1 MIYNIFRVRDVKTIN
16 RELSYIEIIKKSK
29 FLTFLHPI
37 TSANQAKEILE
48 NYKKEY
54 SDATHIC
61 YAYILDENTFKYYDD
76 GEPSSSAGAPIY
88 QSLKNHD
95 VIYTL
100 AIVIRY
106 FGGTK
111 LGVGGLTRAYASGV
125 LSLVANNLVEYKK
138 YEEYIVEIPY
148 SLYDSFT
155 YHINNKGIA
164 LNDKQFLDNIFVSL
178 NLDEDILIELKEL
191 FPSLEFILSK

>member
-1 MIYNIFRVRDVKTIN
+1 MKTIN
-16 RELSYIEIIKKSK
+16 KDLSYTEIIKKSK

-37 TSANQAKEILE
+37 TTQEQAKILLDK
-48 NYKKEY
+48 YKKEY
-54 SDATHIC
+54 ADATHIC

-76 GEPSSSAGAPIY
+76 GEPTSSAGIPIY
-88 QSLKNHD
+88 QSLKNNN

-111 LGVGGLTRAYASGV
+111 LGVGGLTRAYSSGV
-125 LSLVANNLVEYKK
+125 LSLLTDENLVEYKK
-138 YEEYIVEIPY
+138 LNEYLIEMPY
-148 SLYDSFT
+148 SLYDNFM

-164 LNDKQFLDNIFVSL
+164 LNDKQFLDTIFISL
-178 NLDEDILIELKEL
+178 NLDEETLNELKDI
-191 FPSLEFILSK
+191 FPTLDFILSK

>member
-1 MIYNIFRVRDVKTIN
+1 MKTISKD
-16 RELSYIEIIKKSK
+16 LSVVEIIKKSK

-37 TSANQAKEILE
+37 VSQEQAKELIE
-48 NYKKEY
+48 HYKKEY
-54 SDATHIC
+54 SDATHVC

-95 VIYTL
+95 IIYTL
-100 AIVIRY
+100 AVVIRY

-111 LGVGGLTRAYASGV
+111 LGVGGLTRAYSSGV
-125 LSLVANNLVEYKK
+125 LSLLNEENIIEYKK
-138 YEEYIVEIPY
+138 IDEYIVEIPY
-148 SLYDSFT
+148 SLFDSFM

-164 LNDKQFLDNIFVSL
+164 INDKQFLDNVFISL
-178 NLDEDILIELKEL
+178 NIDADTLKDFKDL
-191 FPSLEFILSK
+191 FPSLDFILSK

>member
-1 MIYNIFRVRDVKTIN
+1 MIWVKTIN
-16 RELSYIEIIKKSK
+16 KDFSYTEIIKKSK

-37 TSANQAKEILE
+37 TTQEQAKTLLE
-48 NYKKEY
+48 KYKKEY

-76 GEPSSSAGAPIY
+76 GEPTSSAGIPIY
-88 QSLKNHD
+88 QALKNNN

-100 AIVIRY
+100 AVVIRY

-111 LGVGGLTRAYASGV
+111 LGVGGLTRAYSSGV
-125 LSLVANNLVEYKK
+125 LTLVTSENLVDYKK
-138 YEEYIVEIPY
+138 LNEYLIEMPY
-148 SLYDSFT
+148 SLYDNFM

-164 LNDKQFLDNIFVSL
+164 LNDKQFLDTIFISL
-178 NLDEDILIELKEL
+178 NLDEETLNELKDI
-191 FPSLEFILSK
+191 FPTLDFILSK

>member
-1 MIYNIFRVRDVKTIN
+1 MKTIN
-16 RELSYIEIIKKSK
+16 KDFSYTEIIKKSK

-37 TSANQAKEILE
+37 TTQEQAKTLLE
-48 NYKKEY
+48 KYKKEY

-76 GEPSSSAGAPIY
+76 GEPTSSAGIPIY
-88 QSLKNHD
+88 QALKNNN

-100 AIVIRY
+100 AVVIRY

-111 LGVGGLTRAYASGV
+111 LGVGGLTRAYSSGV
-125 LSLVANNLVEYKK
+125 LTLVTSENLVDYKK
-138 YEEYIVEIPY
+138 LNEYLIEMPY
-148 SLYDSFT
+148 SLYDSFM

-164 LNDKQFLDNIFVSL
+164 LNDKQFLDTIFISL
-178 NLDEDILIELKEL
+178 NLDEETLNELKDI
-191 FPSLEFILSK
+191 FPTLDFILSK

>member
-1 MIYNIFRVRDVKTIN
+1 VKTIN
-16 RELSYIEIIKKSK
+16 KDFSYTEIIKKSK

-37 TSANQAKEILE
+37 TTQEQAKTLLE
-48 NYKKEY
+48 KYKKEY

-76 GEPSSSAGAPIY
+76 GEPTSSAGIPIY
-88 QSLKNHD
+88 QALKNNN

-100 AIVIRY
+100 AVVIRY

-111 LGVGGLTRAYASGV
+111 LGVGGLTRAYSSGV
-125 LSLVANNLVEYKK
+125 LTLVTSENLVDYKK
-138 YEEYIVEIPY
+138 LNEYLVEMPY
-148 SLYDSFT
+148 SLYDSFM

-164 LNDKQFLDNIFVSL
+164 LNDKQFLDTIFISL
-178 NLDEDILIELKEL
+178 NLDEETLNELKDI
-191 FPSLEFILSK
+191 FPTLDFILSK

>member
-1 MIYNIFRVRDVKTIN
+1 MKTIN
-16 RELSYIEIIKKSK
+16 KDLSYTEIIKKSK

-37 TSANQAKEILE
+37 TTQEQSKTILDK
-48 NYKKEY
+48 YKKEY
-54 SDATHIC
+54 ADATHIC

-76 GEPSSSAGAPIY
+76 GEPTSSAGIPIY
-88 QSLKNHD
+88 QSLKNNN

-111 LGVGGLTRAYASGV
+111 LGVGGLTRAYSSGV
-125 LSLVANNLVEYKK
+125 LSLLTDENLVEYKK
-138 YEEYIVEIPY
+138 LNEYLIEMPY
-148 SLYDSFT
+148 SLYDSFM

-164 LNDKQFLDNIFVSL
+164 LNDKQFLDTIFISL
-178 NLDEDILIELKEL
+178 NLDEETLNELKDT
-191 FPSLEFILSK
+191 FPTLDFILSK

>member
-1 MIYNIFRVRDVKTIN
+1 VKTIN
-16 RELSYIEIIKKSK
+16 KDFSYTEIIKKSK

-37 TSANQAKEILE
+37 TTQEQAKTLLE
-48 NYKKEY
+48 KYKKEY

-76 GEPSSSAGAPIY
+76 GEPTSSAGIPIY
-88 QSLKNHD
+88 QALKNNN

-100 AIVIRY
+100 AVVIRY

-111 LGVGGLTRAYASGV
+111 LGVGGLTRAYSSGV
-125 LSLVANNLVEYKK
+125 LTLVTSENLVDYKK
-138 YEEYIVEIPY
+138 LNEYLVEMPY
-148 SLYDSFT
+148 SLYDNFM

-164 LNDKQFLDNIFVSL
+164 LNDKQFLDTIFISL
-178 NLDEDILIELKEL
+178 NLDEETLNELKDI
-191 FPSLEFILSK
+191 FPTIDFILSK

>member
-1 MIYNIFRVRDVKTIN
+1 MKTIN
-16 RELSYIEIIKKSK
+16 KDFSYTEIIKKSK

-37 TSANQAKEILE
+37 TTQEQAKTLLE
-48 NYKKEY
+48 KYKKEY

-76 GEPSSSAGAPIY
+76 GEPTSSAGIPIY
-88 QSLKNHD
+88 QALKNNN

-100 AIVIRY
+100 AVVIRY

-111 LGVGGLTRAYASGV
+111 LGVGGLTRAYSSGV
-125 LSLVANNLVEYKK
+125 LTLVTSENLVDYKK
-138 YEEYIVEIPY
+138 LNEYLIEMPY
-148 SLYDSFT
+148 SLYDNFM

-164 LNDKQFLDNIFVSL
+164 LNDKQFLDTIFISL
-178 NLDEDILIELKEL
+178 NLDEETLNELKDI
-191 FPSLEFILSK
+191 FPTLDFILSK

>member
-1 MIYNIFRVRDVKTIN
+1 MKTIN
-16 RELSYIEIIKKSK
+16 KDLSYTEIIKKSK

-37 TSANQAKEILE
+37 TTQEQAKTILDK
-48 NYKKEY
+48 YKKEY
-54 SDATHIC
+54 ADATHIC

-76 GEPSSSAGAPIY
+76 GEPTSSAGIPIY
-88 QSLKNHD
+88 QSLKNNN

-111 LGVGGLTRAYASGV
+111 LGVGGLTRAYSSGV
-125 LSLVANNLVEYKK
+125 LSLLTDENLVEYKK
-138 YEEYIVEIPY
+138 LNEYLIEIPY
-148 SLYDSFT
+148 SLYDSFM

-164 LNDKQFLDNIFVSL
+164 LNDKQFLDTIFISL
-178 NLDEDILIELKEL
+178 NLDEETLNELKDI
-191 FPSLEFILSK
+191 FPTLDFILSK